1 MASKGKGPAK
11 MFSLVFGSVFKKP
24 ATVLYPYVEAEVF
37 DGFRGKLKFDQEKCI
52 GCKICMRDCPS
63 WAIEIF
69 RISETEK
76 IFKAVVRLDR
86 CIYCGQC
93 AESCPKDAL
102 EMTKNFA
109 LAHFNRESLK
119 VDI

>member
-1 MASKGKGPAK
+1 MITKVKGPGK
-11 MFSLVFGSVFKKP
+11 MLSLVFPSLFKKP
-24 ATVLYPYVEAEVF
+24 ATVLYPFVKPEVVAN
-37 DGFRGKLKFDQEKCI
+37 FRGKLKFDQSKCI

-63 WAIEIF
+63 EAIEIF

-86 CIYCGQC
+86 CLYCGQC
-93 AESCPKDAL
+93 TDSCPKDAL
-102 EMTKNFA
+102 EMTKEFA
-109 LAHFNRESLK
+109 LAHFNRESLR

>member
-1 MASKGKGPAK
+1 MLSKAKGPGK
-11 MFSLVFGSVFKKP
+11 MFSLVFGSAFKKP
-24 ATVLYPYVEAEVF
+24 ATVLYPYEEPTVY
-37 DGFRGKLKFDQEKCI
+37 DGFRGKLKFYQDRCI
-52 GCKICMRDCPS
+52 GCKICMRDCPAL
-63 WAIEIF
+63 AIEIF

-76 IFKAVVRLDR
+76 IFKAEVRLDR

-93 AESCPKDAL
+93 TDSCPKDAL
-102 EMTKNFA
+102 EMTKEFA

>member
-1 MASKGKGPAK
+1 MAKGPAK
-11 MFSLVFGSVFKKP
+11 MLSLVFGSAFKKP
-24 ATVLYPYVEAEVF
+24 ATVLYPFEPAQVF
-37 DGFRGKLKFDQEKCI
+37 DGFRGKLKFDQAKCI
-52 GCKICMRDCPS
+52 GCKICVRDCPS
-63 WAIEIF
+63 LAIEIF
-69 RISETEK
+69 KISETEK

-93 AESCPKDAL
+93 TDSCPKDAL
-102 EMTKNFA
+102 EMTKEFT